1 VNYETLT
8 SEIEE
13 ACFLGVSMSKKYKL
27 TNEYLSIAHMVAS
40 NEPYNPSLDIVN
52 EAYQRF
58 FSETFKD
65 SIDIRGDI
73 DYVLTCLM
81 TKPQKETG
89 FFDRLW
95 ETFIDVSKLKVL
107 TYKDFKPLFYD
118 FGELQIS
125 ASPRDV
131 VLTYRKVYRRLLK
144 YIRRTYKCEAK
155 KTDVG
160 LIYDLDKDITQELDT
175 FVIYNTF
182 GERGARH
189 DLYHQLR
196 ELRQTLQHQNL
207 DLRTLQLTKKDID
220 FDLLYRRLESQ
231 IIDVLKR
238 WNEITC
244 NDKDNLRQLSK
255 HTRKDI
261 LKLFY
266 DSADFSSKRQD
277 KLWHKIVD
285 LINRR
290 KLYPSYELF
299 QVFIGVLDRFKDKR
313 LVEKRRK
320 ELELKS
326 MANVVGIPTL
336 DDFANRAH
344 TKSGIPRVS

>member
-1 VNYETLT
+1 MYR
-8 SEIEE
+8 
-13 ACFLGVSMSKKYKL
+13 YYQL
-27 TNEYLSIAHMVAS
+27 TNEYLSVAHMLA
-40 NEPYNPSLDIVN
+40 NREPYRPTINIIDW
-52 EAYQRF
+52 AYQNF
-58 FSETFKD
+58 FVDNFTNTDALRED
-65 SIDIRGDI
+65 VY
-73 DYVLTCLM
+73 YVLT
-81 TKPQKETG
+81 
-89 FFDRLW
+89 RLVTMPSVESASFSELW
-95 ETFIDVSKLKVL
+95 DMYVDIHKLKVL
-107 TYKDFKPLFYD
+107 TYKDFKPLFHD

-144 YIRRTYKCEAK
+144 YIRRTYACEAK

-160 LIYDLDKDITQELDT
+160 LMYELDKDITQELDT

-182 GERGARH
+182 GERGTRH

-196 ELRQTLQHQNL
+196 ELHQTLQHQNL
-207 DLRTLQLTKKDID
+207 DLRTLQLTKADID
-220 FDLLYRRLESQ
+220 FDLLYRRLEPQ
-231 IIDVLKR
+231 ITDILKR
-238 WNEITC
+238 WDEITR

-320 ELELKS
+320 ELELNS
-326 MANVVGIPTL
+326 MANVIGIPTL
-336 DDFANRAH
+336 DDFANRYKH
-344 TKSGIPRVS
+344 